1 LGIWLKPTWH
11 SISCAS
17 DWATSINLALV
28 LQFGLSYLLPA
39 RIGAEWRGRMTMPVT
54 TPIPNAIENILIQNV
69 EAEIPG
75 TGAQA
80 ICSAK
85 GQACVDRASQATSGN
100 WPQQSEHIAAVGEP
114 AMSTAT
120 ITDGSVET
128 YEGLTE
134 ALVDRLSH
142 PATSPHVDLKKGVN
156 EVLVD

>member
-1 LGIWLKPTWH
+1 
-11 SISCAS
+11 
-17 DWATSINLALV
+17 
-28 LQFGLSYLLPA
+28 
-39 RIGAEWRGRMTMPVT
+39 MTMPVT

-75 TGAQA
+75 PGAQA

-120 ITDGSVET
+120 INDGSVET

-142 PATSPHVDLKKGVN
+142 PATSPDVDLKKGVN
-156 EVLVD
+156 EVLVDVDMTTDDCGGNLSFYGRDPILQSPLRFGTM